1 MSLVRVRAD
10 ERGQGNQA
18 IRFSVHSVHLV
29 SRAQNRRSR
38 GSRWVTWRE
47 VWVRGGS
54 GTGSQHAAP
63 LPSVAMVPPP
73 WSIMS
78 PAGVIHVVADDKALR
93 ALAKAN
99 PEVIVGTSQT
109 NKLRDLVGKLV
120 KVADE

>member
-1 MSLVRVRAD
+1 
-10 ERGQGNQA
+10 
-18 IRFSVHSVHLV
+18 
-29 SRAQNRRSR
+29 
-38 GSRWVTWRE
+38 
-47 VWVRGGS
+47 
-54 GTGSQHAAP
+54 
-63 LPSVAMVPPP
+63 
-73 WSIMS
+73 MS